1 MSWETDG
8 SAELDAAVKAV
19 GRCSNEEIAER
30 LKRWARDG
38 VNIGWVDF
46 VEREYLDEAARRL
59 MAAEGARH
67 E

>member
-19 GRCSNEEIAER
+19 GRCSNGEIAER

-59 MAAEGARH
+59 MAAEAAKH